1 MTDKILDYTITP
13 ISSAD
18 RLNDFYTELINMLD
32 DFLSTHLTSEDL
44 KNFRHVALVKGLIN
58 QDRDHINPNIIMAA
72 RILDPMLDYSF
83 LTLRDNKLIFK
94 QPINYIGKK
103 YDFTDL
109 ESLISYL
116 KTEEVLITTS
126 SNYDKKTTFKQ
137 WKNISKFLKGTF
149 ATVLPYQASSK
160 QAIHKRFDYKNVEI
174 ETELATTNAN
184 TPDIYFSDFV
194 KAGAI
199 TKTQKMDIYTVST
212 ELSTELAHAVI
223 HVINKLYFDVEHS
236 FYDLPSDMQTIV
248 LHLLVPTYRQI
259 MLVDDHENM
268 PTFFRLNAK
277 ETTILVNALLE
288 ATYDNTPS
296 GLENAIDKFEVDLSS
311 VPVVTLAESHVNPAQ
326 LGNYLITKSDTN
338 LVVPDFAI
346 KDQSKTPA
354 AVTDTLKE
362 YGLDK
367 GVNPDHIPSKL
378 LVKLAKPVLY
388 LLESYNLAPDLILNT
403 YKSDETKDF
412 SKLLQIFNVRNDT
425 LPIAQ
430 NQ

>member
-32 DFLSTHLTSEDL
+32 DFLSTHLNSEDL

-58 QDRDHINPNIIMAA
+58 QDKDHINPNIIMAA

-116 KTEEVLITTS
+116 KTEEVLITTG

-160 QAIHKRFDYKNVEI
+160 QAVHKRFNYQNVEI

-194 KAGAI
+194 KASAL

-259 MLVDDHENM
+259 MLIDDHENM

-277 ETTILVNALLE
+277 ETTILINALLE
-288 ATYDNTPS
+288 ATYSTNNS
-296 GLENAIDKFEVDLSS
+296 GLENAIDKFEIDLDKN
-311 VPVVTLAESHVNPAQ
+311 PVVTLAETHVDPAQ
-326 LGNYLITKSDTN
+326 LGNYMIAKSDTN
-338 LVVPDFAI
+338 LVVPDFAL
-346 KDQSKTPA
+346 KDKSKTPA

-367 GVNPDHIPSKL
+367 KIDPDNIPSEL

-403 YKSDETKDF
+403 YKFDETKDF
-412 SKLLQIFNVRNDT
+412 SKLLQFFNVRNDT
-425 LPIAQ
+425 LPIKQ
-430 NQ
+430 D

>member
-18 RLNDFYTELINMLD
+18 RLNDFYIELINMLD
-32 DFLSTHLTSEDL
+32 DFLNTHLSSEDL
-44 KNFRHVALVKGLIN
+44 KNFRHVALVKGLID
-58 QDRDHINPNIIMAA
+58 QDKDHINPNIIMAA

-94 QPINYIGKK
+94 QPVNYTGKK

-126 SNYDKKTTFKQ
+126 SNYDKKTTFRQ

-149 ATVLPYQASSK
+149 TTVLPYQANSK
-160 QAIHKRFDYKNVEI
+160 QAVHKRFNYQNVEI
-174 ETELATTNAN
+174 ETELATTSAN

-194 KAGAI
+194 NAGSA
-199 TKTQKMDIYTVST
+199 TKTQKMDVYTVST

-236 FYDLPSDMQTIV
+236 FYDLPNDMQTII

-259 MLVDDHENM
+259 MLIDDHENV

-277 ETTILVNALLE
+277 ETAILANALLE
-288 ATYDNTPS
+288 ATYDNTTS
-296 GLENAIDKFEVDLSS
+296 GLENAIDKFEIDLSS

-346 KDQSKTPA
+346 KNKSKTPA

-367 GVNPDHIPSKL
+367 GVNSDHIPNEL

-403 YKSDETKDF
+403 YKANETKDF

>member
-1 MTDKILDYTITP
+1 MTDKILNYTITP

-18 RLNDFYTELINMLD
+18 RLNDFYTDLINMLD
-32 DFLSTHLTSEDL
+32 DFLSTHLNSEDL
-44 KNFRHVALVKGLIN
+44 KNFRHVALVKGLTN
-58 QDRDHINPNIIMAA
+58 QDKDHINPNIIMAA

-126 SNYDKKTTFKQ
+126 SNYDKKTTFRQ

-149 ATVLPYQASSK
+149 TTVLPYQASSK
-160 QAIHKRFDYKNVEI
+160 QAVHKRFNYQNVEI

-194 KAGAI
+194 NAGST

-236 FYDLPSDMQTIV
+236 FYDLPNDMQTIV

-259 MLVDDHENM
+259 MLIDDHENM

-277 ETTILVNALLE
+277 ETTILANALLE

-296 GLENAIDKFEVDLSS
+296 GLENAIDKFEIDLNKT
-311 VPVVTLAESHVNPAQ
+311 PAVTLTETHVDPAQ
-326 LGNYLITKSDTN
+326 LGNYMIAKSDTN

-346 KDQSKTPA
+346 KNKSKTPA

-367 GVNPDHIPSKL
+367 GANPGHIPSEL

-403 YKSDETKDF
+403 YKFDENKDF

-425 LPIAQ
+425 LPIEQ
-430 NQ
+430 N

>member
-32 DFLSTHLTSEDL
+32 NFLKTHLSSEDL
-44 KNFRHVALVKGLIN
+44 KNFRHVALVKGLID
-58 QDRDHINPNIIMAA
+58 QDKTHINPNIIMAA

-94 QPINYIGKK
+94 QPVNYIGKK

-126 SNYDKKTTFKQ
+126 SNYDKKTTFRQ

-160 QAIHKRFDYKNVEI
+160 QAVHKRFDYKNVAI
-174 ETELATTNAN
+174 ETEPAYTNAS
-184 TPDIYFSDFV
+184 TQDIYFSDFV
-194 KAGAI
+194 KAGTL

-223 HVINKLYFDVEHS
+223 RVINKLYFDVEHS

-259 MLVDDHENM
+259 MLIDDHENM

-277 ETTILVNALLE
+277 ETTILANALLE

-296 GLENAIDKFEVDLSS
+296 GLENAIDKFEIDLSS
-311 VPVVTLAESHVNPAQ
+311 VPVVTLAKSHVNPAQ

-346 KDQSKTPA
+346 KDKSKTPA

-367 GVNPDHIPSKL
+367 GANPDHIPNEL

-403 YKSDETKDF
+403 YKFDETKDF

>member
-32 DFLSTHLTSEDL
+32 DFLSTHLNSEDL

-58 QDRDHINPNIIMAA
+58 QDKDHINPNIIMAA

-160 QAIHKRFDYKNVEI
+160 QAVHKRFNYQNVEI
-174 ETELATTNAN
+174 ETKLATTNAN

-194 KAGAI
+194 NAGSA

-236 FYDLPSDMQTIV
+236 FYDLPSDMQTII

-259 MLVDDHENM
+259 MLVDDHQNM

-277 ETTILVNALLE
+277 ETTILINALLE
-288 ATYDNTPS
+288 ATYSTNNS
-296 GLENAIDKFEVDLSS
+296 GLENAIDKFEIDLDKT
-311 VPVVTLAESHVNPAQ
+311 PVVTLVESHVDPAQ
-326 LGNYLITKSDTN
+326 LGNYMIAKSDTN

-354 AVTDTLKE
+354 AVIDTLKE

-367 GVNPDHIPSKL
+367 GVNPDHIPSEL

-388 LLESYNLAPDLILNT
+388 LLQSYNLAPDLILNT
-403 YKSDETKDF
+403 YKFDETKDF
-412 SKLLQIFNVRNDT
+412 SKLLQFFNVQNDT
-425 LPIAQ
+425 LPIKQ
-430 NQ
+430 D

>member
-1 MTDKILDYTITP
+1 MTDRILDYTITP

-32 DFLSTHLTSEDL
+32 DFLSTHLNSEDL

-58 QDRDHINPNIIMAA
+58 QDKDHINPNIIMAA

-83 LTLRDNKLIFK
+83 LTLKDNKLIFK

-126 SNYDKKTTFKQ
+126 SNYNKKTTFKQ

-149 ATVLPYQASSK
+149 TTVLPYQASSK

-174 ETELATTNAN
+174 ETEPAYTNAS
-184 TPDIYFSDFV
+184 TQDIYFSDFV
-194 KAGAI
+194 KAGTL

-223 HVINKLYFDVEHS
+223 RIINKLYFDVEHS
-236 FYDLPSDMQTIV
+236 FYDLPSDIQTIV

-259 MLVDDHENM
+259 MLIDDHENM

-277 ETTILVNALLE
+277 ETAILVNALLE

-296 GLENAIDKFEVDLSS
+296 GLENAIDKFEIDLSS

-326 LGNYLITKSDTN
+326 LGNYLVTKSDTN

-346 KDQSKTPA
+346 KDKSKTPA

-367 GVNPDHIPSKL
+367 GFNPEHIPNEL

-403 YKSDETKDF
+403 YKTNETKDF